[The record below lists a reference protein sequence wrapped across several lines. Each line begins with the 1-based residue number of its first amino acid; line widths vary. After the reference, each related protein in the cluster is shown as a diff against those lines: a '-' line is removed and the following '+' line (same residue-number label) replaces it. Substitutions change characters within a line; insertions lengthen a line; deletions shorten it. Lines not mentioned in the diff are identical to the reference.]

1 MAILNTLLTNG
12 VNLDPIDSLGGIMEL
27 WINPSM
33 GMSFSFT
40 TTATASAIISLTASP
55 ISTWFQFD
63 IPKDTAV
70 FTETLTSAPA
80 AGTLFYQQDLTIVV
94 PKMSVYT
101 RNQLNLL
108 SRNRFIRAVFRD
120 NNNRWWIT
128 GLQRGG
134 QITGGSITTGTN
146 PGDAN
151 GYTYTLQAQEAQP
164 VFSISAANG
173 LGSGTSSWSGFT
185 WSAAV
190 VQTTP

>member
-12 VNLDPIDSLGGIMEL
+12 VNLDPIDSLGGIIEL

-33 GMSFSFT
+33 GLSFSFT

-55 ISTWFQFD
+55 GSTWFQFD

-108 SRNRFIRAVFRD
+108 ARNRFIRAVFRD
-120 NNNRWWIT
+120 NNNRWWLT

-134 QITGGSITTGTN
+134 QITAGSITTGTN

-185 WSAAV
+185 WSAAIL
-190 VQTTP
+190 QTTP